1 MSLFRRGRKAQVVV
15 ENSLNR
21 DETGEILDDNIR
33 RSDASRVGVYA
44 FASIMFALVGG
55 LVVAATYGALQAWGL
70 VAGVVAGFLAASTV
84 RVAPQWERV
93 ALLRLGK
100 FRRVAG
106 PGVYTVIPF
115 VDSVAMH
122 IDIRT
127 ITSAFNAEQALT
139 ADLVSVD
146 IDAILFWVVWD
157 PKKACLEVAN
167 YPQAVLR
174 SAQTAIR
181 DAVGQVN
188 LEDLSMRRRQ
198 LDHELQAIMS
208 EKCEVWGISIL
219 SVEIRDIRVPKELQ
233 DALSREAQATRERD
247 ARVLLAEVEKDI
259 SEMYYDA
266 AELYEQ
272 RPQAMKLRA
281 MNIAYES
288 ARDGKGV
295 IFAPNSLADAFD
307 SKDVL

>member
-1 MSLFRRGRKAQVVV
+1 MSLLRKDKRVDAASASAVADRREVA
-15 ENSLNR
+15 
-21 DETGEILDDNIR
+21 DETIR
-33 RSDASRVGVYA
+33 RSDASRIGVYA
-44 FASIMFALVGG
+44 FASALFVLVGG
-55 LVVAATYGALQAWGL
+55 LVVLIARPALEAWAVVLG
-70 VAGVVAGFLAASTV
+70 VAVGFLAASCI

-106 PGVYTVIPF
+106 PGVYVVIPF

-198 LDHELQAIMS
+198 LEHELQRIMS
-208 EKCEVWGISIL
+208 EK
-219 SVEIRDIRVPKELQ
+219 
-233 DALSREAQATRERD
+233 
-247 ARVLLAEVEKDI
+247 
-259 SEMYYDA
+259 
-266 AELYEQ
+266 
-272 RPQAMKLRA
+272 
-281 MNIAYES
+281 
-288 ARDGKGV
+288 
-295 IFAPNSLADAFD
+295 
-307 SKDVL
+307 

>member
-1 MSLFRRGRKAQVVV
+1 MSKRKEKKLQVTPRV
-15 ENSLNR
+15 S
-21 DETGEILDDNIR
+21 DQQEILDENIR

-44 FASIMFALVGG
+44 FATAVFVVAGGAVAAATFGVLEAWALVLG
-55 LVVAATYGALQAWGL
+55 VA
-70 VAGVVAGFLAASTV
+70 VGFLAASTV

-106 PGVYTVIPF
+106 PGLYTVIPF

-198 LDHELQAIMS
+198 LDHELQRIMS

-219 SVEIRDIRVPKELQ
+219 SVEIRDIRVPKDLQ
-233 DALSREAQATRERD
+233 DSLSREAQATRERD

-266 AELYEQ
+266 AELYEK

-281 MNIAYES
+281 MNLAYEGC
-288 ARDGKGV
+288 RDGKGI

-307 SKDVL
+307 AKDVLG

>member
-1 MSLFRRGRKAQVVV
+1 MSAKKKAEKISATPPVGDQ
-15 ENSLNR
+15 R
-21 DETGEILDDNIR
+21 EILEDNVR
-33 RSDASRVGVYA
+33 HSDASRVGVYA
-44 FASIMFALVGG
+44 FAAALFAVSAALVTFTTLAALEAWS
-55 LVVAATYGALQAWGL
+55 LVLGVAVGFL
-70 VAGVVAGFLAASTV
+70 VASAI

-106 PGVYTVIPF
+106 PGVYVVIPF

-127 ITSAFNAEQALT
+127 VTTAFNAEQALT

-157 PKKACLEVAN
+157 PKRACLEVAN

-198 LDHELQAIMS
+198 LDHELQATMS
-208 EKCEVWGISIL
+208 EKCEAWGITIL
-219 SVEIRDIRVPKELQ
+219 SVEIRDIRVPRELQ
-233 DALSREAQATRERD
+233 DSLSREAQATRERD

-266 AELYEQ
+266 AELYEK

-281 MNIAYES
+281 MNLAYEG
-288 ARDGKGV
+288 ARDGRGI

-307 SKDVL
+307 AKDVLG

>member
-1 MSLFRRGRKAQVVV
+1 MSAIRKGKKLSATPPVSDQ
-15 ENSLNR
+15 R
-21 DETGEILDDNIR
+21 EILDENIR

-44 FASIMFALVGG
+44 FACAVF
-55 LVVAATYGALQAWGL
+55 VVAAGVVAAVTYGALGAWAI
-70 VAGVVAGFLAASTV
+70 VAGVAAGFLVASTF

-93 ALLRLGK
+93 SLLRLGK

-106 PGVYTVIPF
+106 PGLYVVIPF

-157 PKKACLEVAN
+157 PKKATLEVAN

-198 LDHELQAIMS
+198 LDHELQKIMS
-208 EKCEVWGISIL
+208 EKCEVWGITIL
-219 SVEIRDIRVPKELQ
+219 SVEIRDIRVPKDLQ
-233 DALSREAQATRERD
+233 DSLSREAQATRERD

-266 AELYEQ
+266 AELYEK

-281 MNIAYES
+281 MNLAYEG
-288 ARDGKGV
+288 ARDGKGI

-307 SKDVL
+307 AKDVL

>member
-1 MSLFRRGRKAQVVV
+1 MSASWKARKHSVTPPVADQ
-15 ENSLNR
+15 R
-21 DETGEILDDNIR
+21 EILDENIR

-44 FASIMFALVGG
+44 FAAAVFTLVGG
-55 LVVAATYGALQAWGL
+55 IVALATFKSLEAWALVLGI
-70 VAGVVAGFLAASTV
+70 VAGFLAACMF

-106 PGVYTVIPF
+106 PGPYVVIPF

-219 SVEIRDIRVPKELQ
+219 SVEIRDIRVPKDLQ

-259 SEMYYDA
+259 SEMYYL
-266 AELYEQ
+266 E
-272 RPQAMKLRA
+272 
-281 MNIAYES
+281 
-288 ARDGKGV
+288 KGLFQV
-295 IFAPNSLADAFD
+295 
-307 SKDVL
+307 